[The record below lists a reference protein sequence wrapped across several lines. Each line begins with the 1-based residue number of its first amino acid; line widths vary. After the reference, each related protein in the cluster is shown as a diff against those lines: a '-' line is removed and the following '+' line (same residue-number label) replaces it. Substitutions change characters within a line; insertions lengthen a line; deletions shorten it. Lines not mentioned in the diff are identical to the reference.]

1 LPVWGIRR
9 AHCGP
14 EILRVTLYCSF
25 DNYEDA
31 VRLYEM
37 ILQKEATVQSSTLS
51 VFVLYTTPHVAVQLC
66 LKQLPI
72 GVVAEPRDSAAL
84 QFRV

>member
-1 LPVWGIRR
+1 MPVWGIRR
-9 AHCGP
+9 VHCAP

-37 ILQKEATVQSSTLS
+37 ILQKEAAMQKSNFC
-51 VFVLYTTPHVAVQLC
+51 VFVLYAAQDVAMQLC

-72 GVVAEPRDSAAL
+72 GVAAEPKESSAL
-84 QFRV
+84 QFKV

>member
-9 AHCGP
+9 VHCGP

-37 ILQKEATVQSSTLS
+37 ILRKEATMQKSNFS
-51 VFVLYTTPHVAVQLC
+51 VFVLHATQHVAVQLC

-72 GVVAEPRDSAAL
+72 GVAAEPRESSAL
-84 QFRV
+84 QFKV